1 MDELGEE
8 QGHRRIGRA
17 HSFVALQAVRIE
29 RIFCTQQRTSR
40 PAHED
45 SVCEQCLCYGYGIEA
60 RQEGFLEAR
69 RHAHQHRLS
78 ECRFQVLQPGTDRLI
93 RKEGCIDVSVGIA
106 CLDHLCD
113 RQESCSP
120 YRGTEKESVC

>member
-1 MDELGEE
+1 MENIHRLDHGSSVAAENAAAVGRLDELGEE
-8 QGHRRIGRA
+8 QRYRWLGRA
-17 HSFVALQAVRIE
+17 HSFVALQAVWIE

-78 ECRFQVLQPGTDRLI
+78 ECRFQVLQP
-93 RKEGCIDVSVGIA
+93 
-106 CLDHLCD
+106 
-113 RQESCSP
+113 
-120 YRGTEKESVC
+120 

>member
-17 HSFVALQAVRIE
+17 YPFVALQAVRIE

-45 SVCEQCLCYGYGIEA
+45 SIHVYNISIGY
-60 RQEGFLEAR
+60 
-69 RHAHQHRLS
+69 
-78 ECRFQVLQPGTDRLI
+78 
-93 RKEGCIDVSVGIA
+93 
-106 CLDHLCD
+106 
-113 RQESCSP
+113 CSQ
-120 YRGTEKESVC
+120 TW